1 LTSLKEKLAWYNLF
15 YGCTFVP
22 RITNNK
28 IYNKKQFKIMSTFN
42 VPTKADVSENN
53 QTIFDNLNKALGFV
67 PNLYA
72 TYAHSD
78 TALENYLNFANA
90 KTSLSAKEKEV
101 VNLAVSEVNKCIYCL
116 SAHTAIGKM
125 NGFTDEQ
132 ILELRAG
139 RASFDNELDALARL
153 AKNATENRGKTD
165 ETVLGNFFSA
175 GYSKGNLID
184 VIALVGEKTI
194 SNYLHNTTQ
203 VPVDF
208 PVAQPLET
216 ATV

>member
-1 LTSLKEKLAWYNLF
+1 
-15 YGCTFVP
+15 
-22 RITNNK
+22 
-28 IYNKKQFKIMSTFN
+28 MSTFN
-42 VPTKADVSENN
+42 VPTRDEVSENN
-53 QTIFDNLNKALGFV
+53 QAIFDNLNKALGFV

-90 KTSLSAKEKEV
+90 KTSLTAKEKEV
-101 VNLAVSEVNKCIYCL
+101 VNLAVSQVNNCIYCL

-125 NGFTDEQ
+125 NGFTDDQ

-139 RASFDNELDALARL
+139 EASFSNKLDALARL
-153 AKNATENRGKTD
+153 AKNITENRGRTD
-165 ETVLGNFFSA
+165 ANVLENFFNA

-184 VIALVGEKTI
+184 VISLVGDKTI
-194 SNYLHNTTQ
+194 SNYIHSTTQ

-208 PVAQPLET
+208 PVAQPLEV
-216 ATV
+216 ATI

>member
-1 LTSLKEKLAWYNLF
+1 
-15 YGCTFVP
+15 
-22 RITNNK
+22 
-28 IYNKKQFKIMSTFN
+28 MSTFN
-42 VPTKADVSENN
+42 VPTRSEVSEKN
-53 QTIFDNLNKALGFV
+53 QAIFDNLEKAVGFV

-72 TYAHSD
+72 TYANSD

-101 VNLAVSEVNKCIYCL
+101 VNLAVSQVNECIYCL

-139 RASFDNELDALARL
+139 EASFDSKLDALARL
-153 AKNATENRGKTD
+153 AKNITENRGRTN
-165 ETVLGNFFSA
+165 ESVLENYFDQ
-175 GYSKGNLID
+175 GYTKANLID
-184 VIALVGEKTI
+184 TISLVGDKTI
-194 SNYLHNTTQ
+194 SNYVHSTTQ

-208 PVAQPLET
+208 PVAQPLQPT
-216 ATV
+216 AV